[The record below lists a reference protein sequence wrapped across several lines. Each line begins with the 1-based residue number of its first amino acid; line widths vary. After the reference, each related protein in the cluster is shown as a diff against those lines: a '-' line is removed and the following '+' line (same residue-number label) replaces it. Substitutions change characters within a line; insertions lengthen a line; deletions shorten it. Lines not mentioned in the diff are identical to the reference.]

1 MYPFWQSFK
10 FYKNEEERKRGD
22 ENSHLFD
29 TTLIKAHSGSCS
41 YQNSS
46 CVCVCVC
53 VYTQFVNKDIKEK
66 NLASVM
72 LCTIGV

>member
-10 FYKNEEERKRGD
+10 FYKNEEERKGGD

-41 YQNSS
+41 YRNSS
-46 CVCVCVC
+46 YVCMYDI
-53 VYTQFVNKDIKEK
+53 YTQFVNKDIKEE

-72 LCTIGV
+72 LYTIEV